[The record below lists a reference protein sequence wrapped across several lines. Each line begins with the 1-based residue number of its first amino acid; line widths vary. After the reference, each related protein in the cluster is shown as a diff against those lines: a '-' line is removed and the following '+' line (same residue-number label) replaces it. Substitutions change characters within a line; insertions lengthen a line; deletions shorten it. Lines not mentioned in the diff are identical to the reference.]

1 MLGLLLAIAVQ
12 ATEVERAADAH
23 FSRGVALAG
32 KGDFRA
38 ALVEFEEA
46 YRLAPAWQVLFNLGV
61 VREKLGEPVAALE
74 AFEAYLD
81 QGGARVPRD
90 KAKVV
95 DQELATLRR
104 EVGELVV
111 KVEGAPAVVEVDG
124 IARAKTPLYVLPGR
138 HAVVARRDGQ
148 EARAEVE
155 LHKGDRLVVALVV
168 PAPPVVVEE
177 PPKPVVLTPAPK
189 PEPVVV
195 PAVEAAPP
203 VQPWYQR
210 WYVWTAVGVVVAGTV
225 TAVAV
230 AAKKPGYDVRVDVP
244 SPP

>member
-1 MLGLLLAIAVQ
+1 MLGVLLAVALA

-23 FSRGVALAG
+23 FNRGVALAG
-32 KGDFRA
+32 RGDYRA

-81 QGGARVPRD
+81 QGGPKVPRE

-95 DQELATLRR
+95 EQELSTLRR

-111 KVEGAPAVVEVDG
+111 RVEGTAAVVEVDG
-124 IARAKTPLYVLPGR
+124 LVRERTPLYVLPGR

-155 LHKGDRLVVALVV
+155 VHKGDRVVVALVV
-168 PAPPVVVEE
+168 PAAPAVVEE
-177 PPKPVVLTPAPK
+177 PSKPVVLVPEPAK
-189 PEPVVV
+189 AEPEPVVV
-195 PAVEAAPP
+195 VPPPIVEVAK
-203 VQPWYQR
+203 PWYQR
-210 WYVWTAVGVVVAGTV
+210 WYVWTVVGVVAAGSV
-225 TAVAV
+225 TAVAI
-230 AAKKPGYDVRVDVP
+230 AAKRPGYDVRVDVP
-244 SPP
+244 